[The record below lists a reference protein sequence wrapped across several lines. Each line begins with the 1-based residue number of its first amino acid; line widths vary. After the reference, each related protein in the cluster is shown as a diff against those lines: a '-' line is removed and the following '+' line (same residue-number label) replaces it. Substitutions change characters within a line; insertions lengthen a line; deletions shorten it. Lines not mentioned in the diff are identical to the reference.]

1 MEYMKAEIVEFE
13 IKSKMKN
20 MRDMYS
26 GISDFRMVTSLEYS
40 KG

>member
-1 MEYMKAEIVEFE
+1 
-13 IKSKMKN
+13 MKN

-40 KG
+40 KGWGG